1 MDGTGAPSLVI
12 PRLRLT
18 RHAQVP
24 PLDDDALDFTPT
36 AGPSRLAN
44 PFPNFFANGDHADH
58 DDAEDTQ
65 STPRMS
71 LRSSLSSSKNGPPP
85 SQQPPVEDTPAAR
98 LRALLARVPNSS
110 SYSSQTQLLHEP
122 APHPPSELDSD
133 FDTPRWNTTAAS
145 VARESLKDL
154 FSNALRDSGDSPQ
167 TGNGR
172 RRNSVGA
179 SELDDSPRVEKVAEE
194 RAKNKG
200 KRRTLSD
207 EELDKSSSAL
217 PCNALSS
224 PLINLRLY
232 MNR

>member
-1 MDGTGAPSLVI
+1 
-12 PRLRLT
+12 
-18 RHAQVP
+18 
-24 PLDDDALDFTPT
+24 
-36 AGPSRLAN
+36 
-44 PFPNFFANGDHADH
+44 
-58 DDAEDTQ
+58 
-65 STPRMS
+65 
-71 LRSSLSSSKNGPPP
+71 
-85 SQQPPVEDTPAAR
+85 EDTPAAR

-172 RRNSVGA
+172 RRNSIGA

-207 EELDKSSSAL
+207 EELD
-217 PCNALSS
+217 
-224 PLINLRLY
+224 
-232 MNR
+232 